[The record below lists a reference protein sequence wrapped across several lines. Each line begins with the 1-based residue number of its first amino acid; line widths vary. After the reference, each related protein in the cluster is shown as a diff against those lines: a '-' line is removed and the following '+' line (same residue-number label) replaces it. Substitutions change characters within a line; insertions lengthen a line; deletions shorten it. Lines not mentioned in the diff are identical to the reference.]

1 VSSDESLNLLWK
13 PNVTDRFDPNAEA
26 VILLGDAQETLK
38 TVPDECVKLVI
49 TSPPYNIGKE
59 YERATDLKQYLQ
71 LLNPI
76 IDEVVRVLSPN
87 GSLCWQVGNYVEDSQ
102 VFPLDIFYY
111 PIFKSRGFRL
121 RNRIVWH
128 FEHGLHATKRFSGRY
143 EVLLW
148 FTKGDEYTF
157 NLDNVRVPAK
167 YPGKRHFK
175 GEKRGLLSG
184 NPLGK
189 NPSDLWLLL
198 EKEWESSLW
207 TIPNVKANHPEKTI
221 HPCQFPIELVERC
234 VLALTAEGDWVL
246 DPFSGVG
253 SALLAALRHNR
264 RGLGC
269 EKEEKYVQVAK
280 DRIADFYGG
289 NLRYRPLGKP
299 VHQPTGREKV
309 SQMPEEWLNKG
320 EQA

>member
-1 VSSDESLNLLWK
+1 MSSDESLNLLWQ

-26 VILLGDAQETLK
+26 VILHGDSQETLK

-59 YERATDLKQYLQ
+59 YERATDLKQYLERV
-71 LLNPI
+71 NPI

-148 FTKGDEYTF
+148 FTKGDQYTF

-234 VLALTAEGDWVL
+234 VLALTSEGDWVL

-269 EKEEKYVQVAK
+269 EKEAKYVQVAK